1 MIIPMLSQKIKELRT
16 QKNLTQEKLSELSG
30 ISLRTLQRIEKNE
43 GSPTADSIIKLSLA
57 LKQDITGLVE
67 KDLEDNKQQIK
78 ILFLSA
84 LSFLIFP
91 LLGAI
96 VPSIIW
102 VWEKDK
108 LREFE
113 NSIKS
118 LINFQIT
125 WVIVFS
131 LTPFFIIP
139 IIYYLL
145 NVILTVIYTIISD
158 NPLLYFRNSRDSHYF
173 VWAIL
178 YIFNVYVI
186 IRNTWFLDEKR
197 KINFSPKIPFI
208 K

>member
-1 MIIPMLSQKIKELRT
+1 MIHHMLSQKIKELRT
-16 QKNLTQEKLSELSG
+16 QKNLSQEKLSELSG

-43 GSPTADSIIKLSLA
+43 GTPTADSISKLSLA
-57 LKQDITGLVE
+57 LQQNITGLLE
-67 KDLEDNKQQIK
+67 KDVEYKKQQLK

-102 VWEKDK
+102 VWKKELFSESGD
-108 LREFE
+108 
-113 NSIKS
+113 SIKS

-125 WVIVFS
+125 WNIVFF

-139 IIYYLL
+139 TIYFLL
-145 NVILTVIYTIISD
+145 NMILTLIYTILSY
-158 NPLLYFRNSRDSHYF
+158 NPIYYFTNSGDGHYF

-186 IRNTWFLDEKR
+186 IKNTWFIDQKCN
-197 KINFSPKIPFI
+197 ITFSPKFQII